1 MQKTTLNSLFRFINY
16 YRKIQIMEDQKML
29 KSLNEASNSK
39 FLTRKWNIS
48 NDQRYRKYCGKNETI
63 YNT

>member
-1 MQKTTLNSLFRFINY
+1 
-16 YRKIQIMEDQKML
+16 MEDQKML